1 MENVWPYVMKMG
13 GSELKITFILE
24 SESDV
29 LQQMLPDIP
38 TAAKNVTYLKIGKIF
53 KHNYFCADFYL
64 FVHMFYLCLIAVDE
78 TWNVRELFFFVW
90 NPGDK
95 GTPGVDYSSLI
106 SKMFNVDWETN

>member
-78 TWNVRELFFFVW
+78 T
-90 NPGDK
+90 
-95 GTPGVDYSSLI
+95 
-106 SKMFNVDWETN
+106 